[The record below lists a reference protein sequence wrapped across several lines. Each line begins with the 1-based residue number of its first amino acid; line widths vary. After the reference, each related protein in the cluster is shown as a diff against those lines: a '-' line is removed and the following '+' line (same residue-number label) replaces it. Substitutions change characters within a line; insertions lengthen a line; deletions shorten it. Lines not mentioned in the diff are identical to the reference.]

1 VNTLR
6 KTAFSLVI
14 LLVLA
19 PTVFAEDSDEDGF
32 DDPSDEFTIWDGADA
47 YPNNPDIHEPVF
59 STGCDP
65 PVAKLDLSEP
75 VTFTCTVRN
84 EGPIPVNIFV
94 EVEEGAHLSNQF
106 LPSSYA
112 IDSLEVITIKV
123 NLIGHSEGYAKA
135 KVQIFARANGS
146 ASHLIELPIEVTNE
160 EWSGLNSQG
169 DSSST
174 LDISFFST
182 ILDEIASWLSG
193 NTPWE
198 FTNMNAGLLVLL
210 MGFALVT
217 IIRRKR
223 ARSTWR
229 RNMQHRPIEDGRRE
243 ALFDAIRKGSKF
255 QYADENTIPESPV
268 FIIRRNQ

>member
-1 VNTLR
+1 MNTLR

-14 LLVLA
+14 LLALA
-19 PTVFAEDSDEDGF
+19 PTVIAEDSDGDGF

-65 PVAKLDLSEP
+65 PVAKLDLRET
-75 VTFTCTVRN
+75 VTFTCTIRN
-84 EGPIPVNIFV
+84 EGPIAVNIFV
-94 EVEEGAHLSNQF
+94 EVEGGPYLSNQF
-106 LPSSYA
+106 LPNSYA

-123 NLIGHSEGYAKA
+123 NLIGDSEGYAMA

-146 ASHLIELPIEVTNE
+146 ASDMIELPIEVTNE

-198 FTNMNAGLLVLL
+198 FSNINAGLLVLL

-229 RNMQHRPIEDGRRE
+229 RNMQHRPIEDGRSE
-243 ALFDAIRKGSKF
+243 ARFDAIRKGSKF